1 MATTS
6 NPQRAVVL
14 ILAGLVAISC
24 GTMAGAHEDETLAAP
39 ADGPRVLAAEDINWV
54 EDPQLPGVRSAVL
67 WGDPNS
73 GKEHALLR
81 RFPAGYAPPPHSH
94 PSTESV
100 VMIAGHIV
108 VEHEGGERRVLGPGS
123 YSQIPANMVHAVR
136 CTTEA
141 ECIFLLRSPGLFT
154 IKFAEGRPGAKN

>member
-1 MATTS
+1 MDIAST
-6 NPQRAVVL
+6 PRRARALV
-14 ILAGLVAISC
+14 LAGLAAIAC
-24 GTMAGAHEDETLAAP
+24 GTAARAHDDETLAP
-39 ADGPRVLAAEDINWV
+39 AAEGPRVLAAEDIKWV

-94 PSTESV
+94 PSIESV

-136 CTTEA
+136 CTAEA

-154 IKFAEGRPGAKN
+154 IKFAEAQPGPN